1 MIPTAPQIGSEVTV
15 TVRNAMADFRHLYGS
30 GVITEHVT
38 FTGTVV
44 ANEKWLTNHLS
55 ITTGIKSFPVR
66 SVDTTRIVSING
78 VKSKSVK
85 AAVSKTRT
93 WIVAGSRGQNY
104 TVTEENGRRS
114 CTCPGYHYRSN
125 CKHLH
130 KIDSTHSSSSFG

>member
-1 MIPTAPQIGSEVTV
+1 MIPKIGSEVTV

-30 GVITEHVT
+30 GVISEHVT
-38 FTGTVV
+38 FTGTV
-44 ANEKWLTNHLS
+44 APTERWQDAKRTLNL
-55 ITTGIKSFPVR
+55 TTGIKSFPVR
-66 SVDTTRIVSING
+66 SIDMARVVSING

-104 TVTEENGRRS
+104 IVTEENGRRS

-125 CKHLH
+125 CKHILT
-130 KIDSTHSSSSFG
+130 K

>member
-1 MIPTAPQIGSEVTV
+1 MTPKIGMEVTV
-15 TVRNAMADFRHLYGS
+15 KVRNAMADFRHLYAS
-30 GVITEHVT
+30 DVISEYLT
-38 FTGTVV
+38 FTGKVV
-44 ANEKWLTNHLS
+44 TNEKWLTNHLS

-66 SVDTTRIVSING
+66 SIDMARVVSING

-104 TVTEENGRRS
+104 IVTEENGRRS

-125 CKHLH
+125 CKHILT
-130 KIDSTHSSSSFG
+130 K

>member
-1 MIPTAPQIGSEVTV
+1 MIPMAPQIGSEVTV

-30 GVITEHVT
+30 GVISEHET
-38 FTGTVV
+38 FTGIVV

-66 SVDTTRIVSING
+66 SIDMARVVSING

-114 CTCPGYHYRSN
+114 CTCVGYEFRRQ
-125 CKHLH
+125 CKHLNVV
-130 KIDSTHSSSSFG
+130 K

>member
-1 MIPTAPQIGSEVTV
+1 MIPKIGSEVTV

-38 FTGTVV
+38 FKGTV
-44 ANEKWLTNHLS
+44 APTERWQDAKGTLNL
-55 ITTGIKSFPVR
+55 TTGIKSFPVR
-66 SVDTTRIVSING
+66 SIDMARVVSING

-114 CTCPGYHYRSN
+114 CTCVGFGFRHQ
-125 CKHLH
+125 CKHLNMV
-130 KIDSTHSSSSFG
+130 

>member
-1 MIPTAPQIGSEVTV
+1 MIPKLGSEVTI

-30 GVITEHVT
+30 GVISEHVT

-66 SVDTTRIVSING
+66 SIDMARVVSING

-104 TVTEENGRRS
+104 IVTEENGRRS
-114 CTCPGYHYRSN
+114 CTCVGFGFRHQ
-125 CKHLH
+125 CKHLNMV
-130 KIDSTHSSSSFG
+130 